1 MTISENNTL
10 KELLFWS
17 YSNLAMA
24 HTAIDRNQKVYEPFN
39 KMIRTRL
46 FKGLNNGS
54 MNIRSIFDDEK
65 LKLQTG
71 QICNYCGSKE
81 NLALDHIFPQKKG
94 GKDDAE
100 NLIFACKSCNS
111 SKGKKD
117 LMKWMIDRGEF
128 LPIMVIRRYL
138 KLVFSY
144 SIENNLLDKRIN
156 ELNKFEL
163 PFELNYLPFDFPKP
177 INLKLNINDR
187 NKYRIAN
194 WNLERPKSGTKKTKL
209 ALKKINEL
217 DSDIIVLTETSEAV
231 NLSKNYLFSIS
242 TKPFDRTPKEQWVT
256 IWSKY
261 EITKKLETFD
271 SYRTVSCNIKMPF
284 GEISIYG
291 NIIPYHMAGVKGIR
305 YGELGYKSWEYHE
318 KDIYAQSENWRKII
332 KQEKLPLF
340 IIGDF
345 NQTRFE
351 NKGYGTKK
359 VRDILTTELNK
370 NKTECI
376 TEVDFSLEFLMP
388 DPKTEKIRKNIDH
401 ICVSNSLLSDVNNL
415 IVGAWNNF
423 DSENNYMSDH
433 NGVYVDFEM

>member
-1 MTISENNTL
+1 MTVSENSTL
-10 KELLFWS
+10 KEILFWS

-24 HTAIDRNQKVYEPFN
+24 HTAVDRNQKVYEPFN

-54 MNIRSIFDDEK
+54 MNIKSIFDDEK
-65 LKLQTG
+65 IKLQTG
-71 QICNYCGSKE
+71 QICNYCGAKE
-81 NLALDHIFPQKKG
+81 DLALDHIFSRKKG
-94 GKDDAE
+94 GKDVAE

-128 LPIMVIRRYL
+128 LPLMVIRRYL

-144 SIENNLLDKRIN
+144 SLENNILDKTIN
-156 ELNKFEL
+156 ELNKLEL
-163 PFELNYLPFDFPKP
+163 PFELNYLPFNFPEP
-177 INLKLNINDR
+177 NNLKLNITDR

-209 ALKKINEL
+209 ALNKINEL

-231 NLSKNYLFSIS
+231 NLSEKYPFSVS
-242 TKPFDRTPKEQWVT
+242 TKPYDRTPKEQWVT

-261 EITKKLETFD
+261 KITKKLETFD

-284 GEISIYG
+284 GEISVYG
-291 NIIPYHMAGVKGIR
+291 NIIPYHMAGVRGVR
-305 YGELGYKSWEYHE
+305 YGELGFKSWEYHE
-318 KDIYAQSENWRKII
+318 KDIYEQSKNWQRII

-345 NQTRFE
+345 NQTRFG

-359 VRDILTTELNK
+359 VRDILTAELNK
-370 NKTECI
+370 NKIECI
-376 TEVDFSLEFLMP
+376 TEIDFSLEFLTAN
-388 DPKTEKIRKNIDH
+388 PKTGKTRKNIDH
-401 ICVSNSLLSDVNNL
+401 ICISNSLLSQVNNL
-415 IVGAWNNF
+415 KVGAWNNF
-423 DSENNYMSDH
+423 DNDNNNMSDH
-433 NGVYVDFEM
+433 NGVYTEFEI